1 MNLDSGKPARVGFA
15 ILGRSLDV
23 HGMPELHDWLRT
35 YWYFDEHDLPQHP
48 FQIRVEPADEL
59 PPLPDAGRIVAG
71 IPGFQLTWL
80 HTADTWQTRTGRITT
95 RLSLQPAHA
104 CITVAV
110 NDDDERSAGTSHER
124 GATAPSDAGGKGD
137 GAARAALYTLLTE
150 AVRASGLVPL
160 HGAAIARG
168 DEATL
173 LFGPSGTGKTTTL
186 LRAINAGW
194 SPLAEDVVWLDPES
208 LRVYGWDRGI
218 RLWPGTTNGLVP
230 RIPESDWDVAPDGK
244 LFLPWQRVAHRTPT
258 ARLTR
263 IVLLERAPIDGTD
276 APDSTVSPLEPQYAV
291 RALWEAAGVPLPAES
306 RARLGEW
313 IALLVREV
321 EHVRLRLGVDPT
333 GNLAI

>member
-1 MNLDSGKPARVGFA
+1 MNPDSGKPERFGFA

-23 HGMPELHDWLRT
+23 QGMPELHDWLRT
-35 YWYFDEHDLPQHP
+35 YWHFDEHDLPQHP

-71 IPGFQLTWL
+71 IPGFQLTWQ
-80 HTADTWQTRTGRITT
+80 HTADTWQTRTGRTTT

-110 NDDDERSAGTSHER
+110 DDYGERSAGTSHES
-124 GATAPSDAGGKGD
+124 GATAPSDEGTGD
-137 GAARAALYTLLTE
+137 AAARAALYTVLTE

-160 HGAAIARG
+160 HGAAVARG

-173 LFGPSGTGKTTTL
+173 LLGPSGTGKTTTL
-186 LRAINAGW
+186 LRAIKTGW
-194 SPLAEDVVWLDPES
+194 SPLAEDLVWLDPES

-218 RLWPGTTNGLVP
+218 RLWPGTTHDLVP
-230 RIPESDWDVAPDGK
+230 GIPESDWDVAPDGK
-244 LFLPWQRVAHRTPT
+244 LFLPWQRVGHRTPT

-263 IVLLERAPIDGTD
+263 IVLLERDPIDGTD
-276 APDSTVSPLEPQYAV
+276 VPDNAMSPLEPQHAV
-291 RALWEAAGVPLPAES
+291 RVLWEAAGVPLPAKS

-313 IALLVREV
+313 IARLVREV
-321 EHVRLRLGVDPT
+321 EHVRLRLGFDPT
-333 GNLAI
+333 GKLAI